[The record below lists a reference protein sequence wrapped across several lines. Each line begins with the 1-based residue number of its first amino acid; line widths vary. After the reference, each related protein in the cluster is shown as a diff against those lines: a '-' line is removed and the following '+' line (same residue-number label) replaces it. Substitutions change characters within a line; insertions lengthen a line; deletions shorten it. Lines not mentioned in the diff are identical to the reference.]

1 MDNPF
6 GTTPYSNLAF
16 FFSRTPS
23 PAPTQ
28 IISLIYL
35 KGIFIVP
42 SGGERLDIPFA
53 VMCFQEVCHTAS
65 LESSFAYA
73 ICPGQLHIRQNQTF
87 LWVQAAGDSVY
98 TEFSEWLTGMN
109 RMKVMSFP
117 LTFVFSV

>member
-1 MDNPF
+1 M
-6 GTTPYSNLAF
+6 
-16 FFSRTPS
+16 
-23 PAPTQ
+23 
-28 IISLIYL
+28 IYL

-98 TEFSEWLTGMN
+98 TEFSEWLTGIN

-117 LTFVFSV
+117 LTFVFLV